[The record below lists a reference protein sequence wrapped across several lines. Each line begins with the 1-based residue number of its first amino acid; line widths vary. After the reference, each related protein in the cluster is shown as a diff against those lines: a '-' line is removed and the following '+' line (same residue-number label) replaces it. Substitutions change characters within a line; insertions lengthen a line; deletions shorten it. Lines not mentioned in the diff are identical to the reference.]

1 MVGYCGSI
9 GMAHLPHKGGTSSWR
24 AVTYIYIYR
33 KLARV
38 QGRNSKRYAWEH
50 ATRDHSTTWLTC
62 RVFAPLIVPQ
72 SRKRV
77 IVQKLIIIRV
87 FFFFRFLLLLY
98 RLIASK
104 SCFNV
109 HIYIVRFYS
118 NFVRI
123 IFFFG
128 NRFSKF
134 NGWQFDLLFI

>member
-24 AVTYIYIYR
+24 AVTYIYIPQIGSRSRQELETICLGTCHARSFDDVINLPRVRAIDRSAKSKACYR
-33 KLARV
+33 AKINYNT
-38 QGRNSKRYAWEH
+38 G
-50 ATRDHSTTWLTC
+50 
-62 RVFAPLIVPQ
+62 
-72 SRKRV
+72 
-77 IVQKLIIIRV
+77 

-128 NRFSKF
+128 FSKF